1 MTMSFVIEEIKVA
14 NRGKKL
20 EPVRIEFSHCQSPLK
35 TDALAAVKP
44 GIYSDSLDKEEYVTI
59 CQVEQQCYMGSTKV
73 QNQRESQS
81 LYIALRNKV
90 TNKVKLVE
98 VAKVMLSPVVQYP
111 PSTNPMLME
120 KEEGNDGKYKAE
132 MAKAFVHRFGMLK
145 GQRMYDQ
152 AERLTV
158 KAETVRANLEN
169 AAFNTAF
176 RDSDLV
182 LPKSSDSYE
191 IMLPPRNANATTA
204 LEVYQLENIIAS
216 SDMVALEELAK
227 LLLISETD
235 SLLTT
240 DNLTQF
246 SVYITDELVRVKR
259 SNQDEEAKLRL
270 VKALIYMEGLIKFS
284 AIKRKTLSRGVVDE
298 SLPASIP
305 DSVKRSIKEQF
316 SSRAESH
323 WTLTKMDRDRTI
335 CHIIALALAI
345 GNCSIVAESFIS
357 SLKLDMDSV
366 QSLIRVVGARLVKDK
381 LMSVTKIVLAFP
393 LALPPIKRGRAK
405 SKKESY

>member
-1 MTMSFVIEEIKVA
+1 MSFFIEEIKVA
-14 NRGKKL
+14 SRGKKL
-20 EPVRIEFSHCQSPLK
+20 EPVRIEFSHCQSPLN
-35 TDALAAVKP
+35 TDALAAVKS

-59 CQVEQQCYMGSTKV
+59 CQVEEQCYMGSTKV
-73 QNQRESQS
+73 QNQRESQN

-98 VAKVMLSPVVQYP
+98 VAKVILSPVVQYP

-120 KEEGNDGKYKAE
+120 NEEGNDKKSKEE
-132 MAKAFVHRFGMLK
+132 MARAFVHRFGMLK

-169 AAFNTAF
+169 AAFNAAF
-176 RDSDLV
+176 EDSELV

-204 LEVYQLENIIAS
+204 LEVYQLENMIPS
-216 SDMVALEELAK
+216 SDIVALEETAK
-227 LLLISETD
+227 LLLVSEND
-235 SLLTT
+235 SLMLI
-240 DNLTQF
+240 DSQF
-246 SVYITDELVRVKR
+246 SVYFTDELTRVKR
-259 SNQDEEAKLRL
+259 SNLDEEAKLRL
-270 VKALIYMEGLIKFS
+270 LKALIYMEGLIKFS
-284 AIKRKTLSRGVVDE
+284 AIKKKTLSRGVVDE
-298 SLPASIP
+298 SLPAVLP

-335 CHIIALALAI
+335 CHVIALALAI
-345 GNCSIVAESFIS
+345 GNCSIDAESFIS
-357 SLKLDMDSV
+357 SLQLDMESV

-381 LMSVTKIVLAFP
+381 LMSISKIVLAFP

>member
-1 MTMSFVIEEIKVA
+1 MSFLIEEIKVA

-20 EPVRIEFSHCQSPLK
+20 EPVRIQFSHCQSPLK
-35 TDALAAVKP
+35 TDALAAVKS
-44 GIYSDSLDKEEYVTI
+44 GIYSDSLEKEEYVTI
-59 CQVEQQCYMGSTKV
+59 CQVEEQCYMGSSKV
-73 QNQRESQS
+73 QNQKENQS

-98 VAKVMLSPVVQYP
+98 VAKVMLSPVIQYP

-120 KEEGNDGKYKAE
+120 KEEGNDRKSKEE
-132 MAKAFVHRFGMLK
+132 MARAFVHRFGMLK

-176 RDSDLV
+176 QDSELV
-182 LPKSSDSYE
+182 VPKSSDSYE

-204 LEVYQLENIIAS
+204 LEVYQLENIIPS
-216 SDMVALEELAK
+216 SDMIALEEVAK
-227 LLLISETD
+227 LLLTSETD
-235 SLLTT
+235 SPMHN

-246 SVYITDELVRVKR
+246 SVYFTDELTRVRR

-270 VKALIYMEGLIKFS
+270 LKALIYIEGLIKFS

-298 SLPASIP
+298 SLPAGIP

-335 CHIIALALAI
+335 CHVIALALAI
-345 GNCSIVAESFIS
+345 GNCSIDAEYFIS

-366 QSLIRVVGARLVKDK
+366 QTLIRVVGARLVKDK
-381 LMSVTKIVLAFP
+381 LLSVTKIVLAFP